1 MGTGGTGGVVVN
13 IRTSWVLDDRV
24 SDGVDVVDLGYVWV
38 RFDLDGTSDVFES
51 EPGERGKGCAGG
63 RPGVLLNRHVTS
75 YEREIF
81 EACQRLQ
88 AQLLD
93 DERVADVRQA
103 AELSQ
108 TGRGEVPII
117 ERHAAADDRT
127 SQRGLCCRFGVA
139 ADGPRSGTGT

>member
-1 MGTGGTGGVVVN
+1 MRVPRVP
-13 IRTSWVLDDRV
+13 DDRV
-24 SDGVDVVDLGYVWV
+24 PNVSVGVVELGYI
-38 RFDLDGTSDVFES
+38 RIILDPDGASNVFES

-63 RPGVLLNRHVTS
+63 DHRILPNMHVTS
-75 YEREIF
+75 HEREIF
-81 EACQRLQ
+81 EACQRRQ